1 VQLSMMAFYRRQIAL
16 ASVQKIATT
25 FIRFVTAQQQCADA
39 RKASWAQ
46 IVLLI
51 YAKLH
56 GAVSMGI
63 ALRNILD
70 RLPYFLS
77 LVLRRAF
84 AMMDGQDHFVHSIL
98 VLVRHAQEM
107 DSVLVR
113 VSMVQFVV
121 VILDSQAMIVRHRA
135 MVFVQEITLSVAV
148 KISTILSNMDAK
160 LLVQVAN
167 TWRKAKVMVLA
178 VIVPTRLQ
186 DLKPIC
192 AIVK

>member
-1 VQLSMMAFYRRQIAL
+1 
-16 ASVQKIATT
+16 
-25 FIRFVTAQQQCADA
+25 
-39 RKASWAQ
+39 
-46 IVLLI
+46 LI